1 MFSCF
6 LISNCPFLSK
16 LPRCKPQLPL
26 TSNCCLL
33 KYGITKYML
42 LFSKYRLDWMYF
54 HIKLYHL
61 NFHAKSRQKKYMMF
75 SDTFQAFLLAFL
87 LWNDSQCVRLCD
99 VQQPKKGPSRFV
111 RRGEPPNA
119 KIIESVW
126 CGIIHTRLEW
136 ARIMKRLLEFLHE
149 KNSNAIFLW
158 ILNEFGDFKISIFTP
173 GSKVRIQPN
182 PQLWMFLFEYKFYLV
197 YPNFFKWCPS

>member
-1 MFSCF
+1 MLLKGDFFQWFSTTVWPALLLLLSTTVLCKIKLKLVVQTGCLHSLLRFTFPPLLLLPLLLHHTCIMFSCF

-61 NFHAKSRQKKYMMF
+61 NFHAKSRQKKYMML

-99 VQQPKKGPSRFV
+99 VQQPKKRTQQICEE
-111 RRGEPPNA
+111 RRA
-119 KIIESVW
+119 S
-126 CGIIHTRLEW
+126 
-136 ARIMKRLLEFLHE
+136 
-149 KNSNAIFLW
+149 
-158 ILNEFGDFKISIFTP
+158 
-173 GSKVRIQPN
+173 
-182 PQLWMFLFEYKFYLV
+182 
-197 YPNFFKWCPS
+197 